1 MENRS
6 RLAHTSVGAGLLV
19 SLLVWPARCL
29 ADQSAPAVGEESLTE
44 RANDPTATLTQLQV
58 KDEYTPAEY
67 GTNAQLNTLILRGI
81 LSSPSPPTTK
91 SRTDNSADFSDRDQ
105 AGGKG
110 CGDPHRV
117 R

>member
-19 SLLVWPARCL
+19 LLLVWPARCI
-29 ADQSAPAVGEESLTE
+29 ADQSAPAVAEQSLSE

-67 GTNAQLNTLILRGI
+67 GTNAQLKHIDPAGH
-81 LSSPSPPTTK
+81 SGSPSPRTTK

-105 AGGKG
+105 AAGKG